1 MKDDLQHYFELLS
14 SMTHRELTA
23 RYKHT
28 FFGFLWVFI
37 NPLIQMIVIGF
48 IFPFFIKDPIPHYS
62 LYLFTGLLTW
72 NFFSLSLSK
81 AASSIVNERSLIKK
95 SCFPRSVIPISIV
108 LANAINLLLAFTL
121 LIPPA
126 LYFQIFSLERIGF
139 FVMGFVLLIV
149 FTAGISLLTSALNVR
164 FRDIAF
170 FVQAGLIVW
179 FYLTPIVYSI
189 YSVPYHLIWIWRLN
203 PMTSVVQF
211 FQHFFVDFPLPGIG
225 MISANIIISV
235 LVFTFGISLFH
246 IESKFFDDWL

>member
-1 MKDDLQHYFELLS
+1 MKDDLQHFFELLS

-48 IFPFFIKDPIPHYS
+48 IFPFFIKDPIPHYN

-95 SCFPRSVIPISIV
+95 SRFPRSVIPISIV
-108 LANAINLLLAFTL
+108 LANAINLLLAFLL

-126 LYFQIFSLERIGF
+126 LYFQVFSLERIGY
-139 FVMGFVLLIV
+139 FVMGFILLIV
-149 FTAGISLLTSALNVR
+149 FTIGISLLTSALNVR
-164 FRDIAF
+164 FRDISF

-189 YSVPYHLIWIWRLN
+189 YSVPYNLIWVWRLN

-225 MISANIIISV
+225 MISANVVISV
-235 LVFTFGISLFH
+235 LIFILSITIFH

>member
-1 MKDDLQHYFELLS
+1 MKDDLQHFFELLS

-48 IFPFFIKDPIPHYS
+48 IFPFFIKDPIPHYN

-95 SCFPRSVIPISIV
+95 SRFPRSVIPVSIV
-108 LANAINLLLAFTL
+108 LANATNLLLAFL
-121 LIPPA
+121 LLVPPA
-126 LYFQIFSLERIGF
+126 LYFQVLSFERIGYF
-139 FVMGFVLLIV
+139 IMGFAILLV
-149 FTAGISLLTSALNVR
+149 FTIGASLLTSALNVR
-164 FRDIAF
+164 FRDISF

-189 YSVPYHLIWIWRLN
+189 YSVPYNLIWVWRLN

-211 FQHFFVDFPLPGIG
+211 FQHFFVDFPLPGIA
-225 MISANIIISV
+225 MISMNGIISILV
-235 LVFTFGISLFH
+235 LILGITIFR
-246 IESKFFDDWL
+246 IESKLFDDWL